1 MRRKKIEQEQTK
13 LEKRVASLSNEE
25 LTKWVDQAMFTI
37 GRNISS
43 WSKTSEYLYVEEAQL
58 GSEALLAVI
67 TELKKRS
74 ASSRNF

>member
-25 LTKWVDQAMFTI
+25 LTKWVDQAMFAI
-37 GRNISS
+37 GRNIAD

-58 GSEALLAVI
+58 GSEALLAVVN
-67 TELKKRS
+67 ELKKRS
-74 ASSRNF
+74 EGSRNF